1 MNDKL
6 GRRAEERARDLY
18 LWADGF
24 SRGALGISIHALRSF
39 NEARAMEAA
48 AAISY
53 YALFSLFPLLIILVV
68 VSSSLLQN
76 QNIQYQIL
84 NMVGEFLPPGEELAR
99 ESMNRIL
106 ELGSFPPAQ
115 EILRENVQQVL
126 NLRVPVG
133 VGAIFGLIWASTSVF
148 TALGRNINRAWQG
161 ASRRNFLKW
170 RLIGLAMAGTLLTGL
185 LILSLILS
193 GLFGLIS
200 RIQPQYEVWYLKVLS
215 ELIPMLLI
223 LITAYLLYLW
233 APDAEVGWQEA
244 GWGAAAA
251 ALCWEVSKVSFSWY
265 IESGLARHQLVYGS
279 LGTVVVLM
287 LWVYLSGAIIL
298 YGAHLSATIGKRRRW
313 LAEEDLEK
321 KKGLKREKAR
331 IVRPD

>member
-1 MNDKL
+1 MTDKL
-6 GRRAEERARDLY
+6 GRGAEERARDLY
-18 LWADGF
+18 LWADDF

-53 YALFSLFPLLIILVV
+53 YALFALFPLLIILVV

-76 QNIQYQIL
+76 QNFQDQIL
-84 NMVGEFLPPGEELAR
+84 NMVGEFLPPGEEL
-99 ESMNRIL
+99 
-106 ELGSFPPAQ
+106 GSFPPAQ
-115 EILRENVQQVL
+115 EILRENIQQVL
-126 NLRVPVG
+126 DLRVPVG
-133 VGAIFGLIWASTSVF
+133 FGAIFGLIWASTSVF

-161 ASRRNFLKW
+161 ASRRNLLKW

-200 RIQPQYEVWYLKVLS
+200 RIQPHYEVWYLKALS

-223 LITAYLLYLW
+223 FIMAYLLYLW
-233 APDAEVGWQEA
+233 APDAEVGWPEA
-244 GWGAAAA
+244 GWGASVAAIS
-251 ALCWEVSKVSFSWY
+251 WEVSKVSFSWY

-298 YGAHLSATIGKRRRW
+298 YGAHLSATIGKRRRR
-313 LAEEDLEK
+313 LAEEELEK
-321 KKGLKREKAR
+321 KKKGLNGRGPE
-331 IVRPD
+331 